1 MVRRASGEI
10 RFCARRLHGNLPTAI
25 SKASKALGPD
35 HPDVAISLN
44 NLGALYNDQ
53 ASTARPS
60 CSSKRSLAI
69 REKALGLDHPTTI
82 LGACQFRSKPQFYV
96 VPMP

>member
-10 RFCARRLHGNLPTAI
+10 RFCARRLHGNLPAAI
-25 SKASKALGPD
+25 SKARKALGPD

-53 ASTARPS
+53 ASTVRPS
-60 CSSKRSLAI
+60 CSTNGRS
-69 REKALGLDHPTTI
+69 RSGRRRWGWTI
-82 LGACQFRSKPQFYV
+82 PPRSGC
-96 VPMP
+96 VPI